1 MKFETFWWDI
11 DNDISKINTEIL
23 LEMDSINIMEMY
35 MTDEYSEKRK
45 KLVKLNL
52 TNRKSV
58 EEPTTVHDVI
68 ASFHIRNITFVSF
81 LQFIVY

>member
-1 MKFETFWWDI
+1 
-11 DNDISKINTEIL
+11 
-23 LEMDSINIMEMY
+23 

-68 ASFHIRNITFVSF
+68 ASFHIGNITFVSF
-81 LQFIVY
+81 LQFIMN